1 MTQKVGH
8 MKKHLKTSTS
18 SVTTSMQPLQVPIL
32 NINEQ
37 IAHLQ
42 DQISMLQRPQLMYR
56 PPGAEKHIRIDK
68 YLDSIEERLQLLEK
82 DSHKAPRSNHGNR
95 LTEVEQRLEVL
106 ENG

>member
-1 MTQKVGH
+1 
-8 MKKHLKTSTS
+8 
-18 SVTTSMQPLQVPIL
+18 
-32 NINEQ
+32 
-37 IAHLQ
+37 
-42 DQISMLQRPQLMYR
+42 MYR
-56 PPGAEKHIRIDK
+56 PPGAEKHMRIDK